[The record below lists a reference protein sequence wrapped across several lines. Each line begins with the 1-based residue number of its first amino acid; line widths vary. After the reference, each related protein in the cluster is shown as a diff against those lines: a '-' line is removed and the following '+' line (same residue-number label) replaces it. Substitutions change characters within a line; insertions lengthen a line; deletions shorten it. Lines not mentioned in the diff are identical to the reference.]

1 MDTFDTVVI
10 GAGPSGLSFCASDK
24 IRGRVLL
31 IEAGKPLAE
40 RDGKQSSDIG
50 VGVAGAGAY
59 IDGKLSFFPAGTAL
73 WGGSYPLLE
82 ASYAELRVL
91 LAHYCKDIPRM
102 PSEEEVRAYLFSSD
116 TAWKLKRYPSLY
128 MGNVER
134 FAFLDALILKAMA
147 HAELRCRTRATRI
160 TPTEGGFIVQLKDD
174 CRTERIR
181 ASRVILAGGRFM
193 PLQRLLRELPT
204 PHAERFRR
212 HEFGI
217 RLELPHTNRAVQSM
231 GNCGVLDPKFVL
243 QSSETIHFRTFCFC
257 KRGLVCK
264 SVIDGKET
272 YSGRADVAPTA
283 WTNFGLMAR
292 TTDPSA
298 FGEQE
303 VAQFL
308 KHAFELD
315 FANVK
320 NVRRTAKHK
329 LKRLCG
335 ERIGALIWRALAQL
349 FAEFPE
355 LCCQELRLYGPCL
368 EGVGAYPN
376 VNAHMQVHG
385 VDNLFAIGD
394 TNGTFRGLVPSLL
407 SGLYLAHSL

>member
-1 MDTFDTVVI
+1 MDTFDTIVI
-10 GAGPSGLSFCASDK
+10 GAGPSGLSFCASNK

-40 RDGKQSSDIG
+40 RDSAQPNDIG

-73 WGGSYPLLE
+73 WRGSYELLN
-82 ASYAELRVL
+82 ASYAELRAL
-91 LAHYCKDIPRM
+91 LAPHCKHVPRM
-102 PSEEEVRAYLFSSD
+102 PSEQEVRDYLFACD
-116 TAWKLKRYPSLY
+116 AAWKLKRYPSLY
-128 MGNVER
+128 MDETKR
-134 FAFLDALILKAMA
+134 FDFLDALILAATA
-147 HAELRCRTRATRI
+147 HAELRCHTRATRI
-160 TPTEGGFIVQLKDD
+160 IPADRGFIVKLKDD
-174 CRTERIR
+174 CTTEHIR

-243 QSSETIHFRTFCFC
+243 QSSESIHFRTFCFC

-298 FGEQE
+298 FGEHE

-308 KHAFELD
+308 ERAFELD

-320 NVRRTAKHK
+320 HVRRTAKRK

-335 ERIGALIWRALAQL
+335 ESIGALIWHALAQL
-349 FAEFPE
+349 FDAFPA

-368 EGVGAYPN
+368 EGVGSYPN
-376 VNAHMQVHG
+376 VNARMQVHG
-385 VDNLFAIGD
+385 SDNLYAIGD

-407 SGLYLAHSL
+407 SGFYLAHSL